1 MNTQLEK
8 GHLPIYGVG
17 PFYGMGVILLTAAGI
32 VVSAMGLLNSGMVY
46 NTILRIFFFIV
57 GVLAIIGGFIV
68 WKAAAVGKD
77 SIDGY
82 IESNTLCTTGIY
94 GIVRNPCYSGIVMM
108 CTGALLTA
116 HNLWL
121 LVLPFVFWVAM
132 TIMLVN
138 SEEKWLV
145 NLYGQEYID
154 YCKKVNR
161 CIPWFPRK

>member
-1 MNTQLEK
+1 MNNQSEK
-8 GHLPIYGVG
+8 EHLPIYGVG
-17 PFYGMGVILLTAAGI
+17 PFYGIDVIILTFAGI
-32 VVSAMGLLNSGMVY
+32 IISVAGLLNSGRVH
-46 NTILRIFFFIV
+46 NPILVIVFITL
-57 GVLAIIGGFIV
+57 GVFVIIGGFIV
-68 WKAAAVGKD
+68 WRSAALGKG
-77 SIDGY
+77 SIDSY

-108 CTGALLTA
+108 CTGILLLA

-121 LVLPFVFWVAM
+121 LILPFIFWIAM

-138 SEEKWLV
+138 SEEKWLKD
-145 NLYGQEYID
+145 LYGQKYID